1 MAIISIRRNFDFHY
15 YVHKKD
21 RTATK
26 IYDRM
31 KVGDKAPNFTLKN
44 SKKEEIS
51 LKSLVEN
58 GKVLILFFPLAFSSV
73 CTEEMCS
80 TRDNMK
86 LYNSLNVNVVGISV
100 DSFYTLREFKKSNN
114 LNFTL
119 LSDFNKEVSTQFEV
133 LNHDFFGMKG
143 VAKRSAFV
151 INQDLMVEYA
161 EILEDAGKQP
171 DYKKIQ
177 EVLG

>member
-1 MAIISIRRNFDFHY
+1 
-15 YVHKKD
+15 
-21 RTATK
+21 
-26 IYDRM
+26 M
-31 KVGDKAPNFTLKN
+31 KVGDKAPDFTLKN
-44 SKKEEIS
+44 TKREDIT
-51 LKSLVEN
+51 LKSLTEN
-58 GKVLILFFPLAFSSV
+58 RKVLILFFPLAYSSV

-86 LYNSLNVNVVGISV
+86 LYNSLNANVVGISV

-119 LSDFNKEVSTQFEV
+119 LSDFNKEVAKNFDAFYD
-133 LNHDFFGMKG
+133 DFYGMKG

-151 INQDLMVEYA
+151 VNQDLIVEYA
-161 EILEDAGKQP
+161 EVLDDAGNQP

-177 EVLG
+177 EILKEES